1 VARQCTICTHEN
13 ARELDALLLRNKNG
27 TSPGMSLSMI
37 ATRFDCSVQSLSR
50 HRRLHLSMRILH
62 SLRVTET
69 TSSTDL
75 IEGLTEA
82 LADLS
87 LMRSSSLMS
96 GQTALAI
103 RATTELRSLSEYL
116 IGIGLTDS
124 DLTKELRFGQHLA
137 SAVAHAVRDHPEV
150 VGAISAALRNVG
162 ETDAADDLELVAANA
177 TPTTQELET
186 RNDF

>member
-1 VARQCTICTHEN
+1 MPRACTVCGHTNSREIDQLLTRSTNGAR
-13 ARELDALLLRNKNG
+13 
-27 TSPGMSLSMI
+27 PGMSLSAI
-37 ATRFDCSVQSLSR
+37 SARFDCSVQSLSR

-62 SLRVTET
+62 SLRVTENT
-69 TSSTDL
+69 TSTDL
-75 IEGLTEA
+75 VEGLVEA

-137 SAVAHAVRDHPEV
+137 NAVAHAVRDNPEI
-150 VGAISAALRNVG
+150 VGAISAALRRVG
-162 ETDAADDLELVAANA
+162 EAGAAEDLELVAANA
-177 TPTTQELET
+177 ATSIQQLEQA
-186 RNDF
+186 NDF